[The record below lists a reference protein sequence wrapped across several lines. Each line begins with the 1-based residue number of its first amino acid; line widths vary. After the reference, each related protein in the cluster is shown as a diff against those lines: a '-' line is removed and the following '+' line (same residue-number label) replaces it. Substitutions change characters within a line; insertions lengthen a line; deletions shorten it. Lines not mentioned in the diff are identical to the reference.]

1 MENEKGSYEMHSYEK
16 LPAWKNEIINDVF
29 ILKTRR

>member
-16 LPAWKNEIINDVF
+16 LSAWKNEIINDIF